1 MTSAALTNPIF
12 TNEDKAREHLE
23 AIRWPNG
30 PYCPHCGEA
39 DAAHLKRLEGKSHR
53 PGLFQCNSCRQHFT
67 VTVGSVFERSKI
79 PLTKWLLGFHLM
91 ASSKRG
97 ISAHQLH
104 RQLGITYKSAWFMA
118 HRIREAMTP
127 GAASKDPMG
136 GSGKIVQADE
146 TYIGNTKRA
155 KSYRKGLRHKR
166 SIVAL
171 VEPQGKARVF
181 HVKKANVETVRE
193 ILVRNVDR
201 KSELHTDESGLYV
214 QTGKEFADHKTVK
227 HGWNKRGVYVG
238 PEGQTTNHV
247 ENFFGNFKKGMKGVY
262 GFCSEQ
268 HLQRYLTEFEFRY
281 NNRSALGVTDGERA
295 VTALQGAEGKR
306 LTYRQAKSDS
316 L

>member
-12 TNEDKAREHLE
+12 TDENKAREHLE
-23 AIRWPNG
+23 GIRWPNG

-39 DAAHLKRLEGKSHR
+39 DGANLKRLEGKSHR

-79 PLTKWLLGFHLM
+79 PLTKWMLGFHLM

-104 RQLGITYKSAWFMA
+104 RQLGITYKTAWFMA
-118 HRIREAMTP
+118 HRIREAMKP
-127 GAASKDPMG
+127 GMAGSDPLG
-136 GSGKIVQADE
+136 GKGKIVQADE
-146 TYIGNTKRA
+146 TYYGNSKRA
-155 KSYRKGLRHKR
+155 KSYKKGHRHKR

-171 VEPQGKARVF
+171 VEPKGKARVF
-181 HVKKANVETVRE
+181 HVKTANAETVRN
-193 ILVRNVDR
+193 ILVTNASRD
-201 KSELHTDESGLYV
+201 SELHTDESRLYV
-214 QTGKEFADHKTVK
+214 QTGKEFADHKTVH
-227 HGWNKRGVYVG
+227 HGWNGRGEYVG
-238 PEGQTTNHV
+238 KDGQTTNHV

-306 LTYRQAKSDS
+306 LTYRQVGSN
-316 L
+316 

>member
-12 TNEDKAREHLE
+12 SNEDKAREHLE
-23 AIRWPNG
+23 SIRWPNG

-39 DAAHLKRLEGKSHR
+39 EGANLKRLEGKSHR

-79 PLTKWLLGFHLM
+79 SLTKWMLGFHLM

-104 RQLGITYKSAWFMA
+104 RQLGITYKTAWFMA

-127 GAASKDPMG
+127 GMAGSDPLG
-136 GSGKIVQADE
+136 GKGKIVQADE
-146 TYIGNTKRA
+146 TYYGNSKRA
-155 KSYRKGLRHKR
+155 KSYKKGHRHKR

-171 VEPQGKARVF
+171 VEPKGKARVF
-181 HVKKANVETVRE
+181 HVKTANAETVRN
-193 ILVRNVDR
+193 ILVTNASRD
-201 KSELHTDESGLYV
+201 SELHTDESRLYI
-214 QTGKEFADHKTVK
+214 QTGKEFADHKTVN
-227 HGWNKRGVYVG
+227 HGWNQRGFYVG
-238 PEGQTTNHV
+238 ADGQTTNHV

-281 NNRSALGVTDGERA
+281 NNRSALGVNDGERA
-295 VTALQGAEGKR
+295 IAALQGAEGKR
-306 LTYRQAKSDS
+306 LTYRQAGGN
-316 L
+316 